1 MHEVSHSTR
10 SPVDRALRP
19 RSVAIVGVSATP
31 GSAGRNAL
39 NNLIVGGYD
48 GDIHMVSRSGVEI
61 DGRTS
66 VGSIA
71 ELPEGVDLAI
81 LAVPAAAML
90 ETVEACTARRVGV
103 SIIFASGFAELGE
116 EGKAAQDALVAAA
129 GAGGMFLIG
138 PNCLG
143 YRNYVDPMF
152 VGFSGGMTPTL
163 SPEDGKAVA
172 VLTQSGG
179 MMAHLTLALT
189 ARHLPISYGVSTGNE
204 ASLGIEDFL
213 ADFAQDEKTRSVI
226 VFAEQV
232 RRPKD
237 FLAAVAACRDQGKAV
252 VLMHPGRSERAQEA
266 AQSHSGAMAGNYAAM
281 RTLVGHA
288 GAVIVETL
296 EELVDVAEIL
306 ARSGPPSGG
315 GVGIVTTS
323 GAFCGISLDYCDSI
337 GLDVP
342 RLAPETLEGLRAI
355 LPSYAQPANPL
366 DLTTQPQREPDLLGK
381 GLQAVL
387 DDPAIGSVVVAIT
400 PGGPGQAVKYFDGL
414 QPALSQ
420 AQKPVSLAIMGD
432 GSPLPPDFME
442 RVQDARIAFTRSP
455 ERALRAQAA
464 ASVLGRQLDRARRSG
479 VTAEAPIAR
488 LGAPVLAEYQSKAIL
503 KDLGIPT
510 PQGELARTPDEA
522 VAVAARIGYPVVLKA
537 QAADLAHKS
546 DVGGVALSI
555 ADDAA
560 LRGAWDRM
568 QADVGAARP
577 DLTLDGILV
586 EKMGERGLEMI
597 LAARRDPDWGVIL
610 FVGLGGVW
618 TETMKDFR
626 ILPADLSEADI
637 AEELLCLKAASLL
650 QGGRGTAVRDH
661 AAVAQVAARL
671 GAFMLS
677 NPHVGEVEIN
687 PLVVHARGDG
697 VVALDALVFSASG
710 EGEH

>member
-1 MHEVSHSTR
+1 MYDR
-10 SPVDRALRP
+10 AQDNMSPIGRALRP
-19 RSVAIVGVSATP
+19 RSVAIVGVSSTP
-31 GSAGRNAL
+31 GTAGRNAL
-39 NNLIVGGYD
+39 NNLLAAGFS
-48 GDIHMVSRSGVEI
+48 GDIHLVSRSGVEI

-66 VGSIA
+66 VTSIDD
-71 ELPEGVDLAI
+71 LPEGIDLAI

-90 ETVEACTARRVGV
+90 ETVTACARRRVGV
-103 SIIFASGFAELGE
+103 GMIFASGFAELGE
-116 EGKAAQDALVAAA
+116 EGRQAQDALVATAA
-129 GAGGMFLIG
+129 SGGMSLIG

-143 YRNYVDPMF
+143 YRNYVDPLY

-163 SPEDGKAVA
+163 APVTGKSVA

-189 ARHLPISYGVSTGNE
+189 ARNLPISYGVSTGNE

-213 ADFAQDEKTRSVI
+213 ADFAEDEATRSII

-232 RRPKD
+232 RRPSR
-237 FLAAVAACRDQGKAV
+237 FLAAIAACRDNGKAV

-296 EELVDVAEIL
+296 EELVDVAEII
-306 ARSGPPSGG
+306 ARSGLPTGAG

-323 GAFCGISLDYCDSI
+323 GALCGITLDYCDTI

-342 RLAPETLEGLRAI
+342 RLAPETLETLTGL

-366 DLTTQPQREPDLLGK
+366 DLTTQPQREPELLGK
-381 GLQAVL
+381 GLQALL

-400 PGGPGQAVKYFDGL
+400 PGGPGQAVRYFDGL
-414 QPALSQ
+414 QPALSN
-420 AQKPVSLAIMGD
+420 AEKPVSLAIMGD
-432 GSPLPPDFME
+432 GSSLAPEFMD
-442 RVQDARIAFTRSP
+442 RVKDAAIAFTRSP

-464 ASVLGRQLDRARRSG
+464 AVNLGRQLERARRSG
-479 VTAEAPIAR
+479 A
-488 LGAPVLAEYQSKAIL
+488 APVAQIGALDGAVLPEYKAKALL
-503 KDLGIPT
+503 KTLGIAT
-510 PQGELARTPDEA
+510 PLGRLATTADEAATIAGEL
-522 VAVAARIGYPVVLKA
+522 GYPVVLKA

-555 ADDAA
+555 KDEPA
-560 LRGAWDRM
+560 LRAAWQRM
-568 QADVGAARP
+568 NSDVGAARP

-610 FVGLGGVW
+610 FLGLGGIW

-626 ILPADLSEADI
+626 ILPADLAEADI
-637 AEELLCLKAASLL
+637 AAELASLKAASLL
-650 QGGRGTAVRDH
+650 QGARGTTARDQQ
-661 AAVAQVAARL
+661 AVAQVAARL

-677 NPHVGEVEIN
+677 NPQIGEVEIN
-687 PLVVHARGDG
+687 PLVVYGQGEG
-697 VVALDALVFSASG
+697 VVALDALVFAS
-710 EGEH
+710 EQ

>member
-1 MHEVSHSTR
+1 MTR
-10 SPVDRALRP
+10 SPIDRALRP
-19 RSVAIVGVSATP
+19 RSIAVIGVSATP

-39 NNLIVGGYD
+39 NNLVAGGYA
-48 GDIHMVSRSGVEI
+48 GDIHLVSRSGVEV

-66 VGSIA
+66 VETVGD
-71 ELPEGVDLAI
+71 LPDGVDLAI
-81 LAVPAAAML
+81 LAVPASAIL
-90 ETVEACTARRVGV
+90 ETVEACAAKRVGV
-103 SIIFASGFAELGE
+103 GIIFASGFAELGE
-116 EGKAAQDALVAAA
+116 EGRAAQDALVAAA
-129 GAGGMFLIG
+129 QAGGMSLIG

-143 YRNYVDPMF
+143 YRNYVQPMY

-163 SPEDGKAVA
+163 SPSGGHAVA

-189 ARHLPISYGVSTGNE
+189 TRHLPLSYGVSTGNE

-213 ADFAQDEKTRSVI
+213 ADFANDEATRSVI
-226 VFAEQV
+226 VFAEQI
-232 RRPKD
+232 RRPAD
-237 FLAAVAACRDQGKAV
+237 FLAAVSACRDKGKAV

-281 RTLVGHA
+281 RTLVSHA

-306 ARSGPPSGG
+306 ARTGPPSG

-323 GAFCGISLDYCDSI
+323 GAFCGIALDYCDTI

-342 RLAPETLEGLRAI
+342 RLAPATLEGLAAI

-366 DLTTQPQREPDLLGK
+366 DLTTQPQREPELLGK

-414 QPALSQ
+414 QPALSL
-420 AQKPVSLAIMGD
+420 ARKPVSLAIMGD
-432 GSPLPPDFME
+432 GSPLPADFLE
-442 RVQDARIAFTRSP
+442 RVRGAGVAFTRSP

-464 ASVLGRQLDRARRSG
+464 AIDFGRHLERARNVRTLTDEP
-479 VTAEAPIAR
+479 VTVDPGAVEGGLPEYKAKR
-488 LGAPVLAEYQSKAIL
+488 LLA
-503 KDLGIPT
+503 DLGILIP
-510 PQGELARTPDEA
+510 PGALAKDADEA
-522 VAVAARIGYPVVLKA
+522 TAIASRIGYPVVLKA
-537 QAADLAHKS
+537 QAADLPHKS

-555 ADDAA
+555 TDETELRDA
-560 LRGAWDRM
+560 WHRM
-568 QADVGAARP
+568 VADVGRARP
-577 DLTLDGILV
+577 DLVLDGLLV

-610 FVGLGGVW
+610 VIGLGGVW

-626 ILPADLSEADI
+626 ILPADLAEADI
-637 AEELLCLKAASLL
+637 ADEILKLKAASLL
-650 QGGRGTAVRDH
+650 SGGRGTSVRDH
-661 AAVAQVAARL
+661 GAVASVAARL
-671 GAFMLS
+671 GRFMLA
-677 NPHVGEVEIN
+677 NPSVGEIEIN
-687 PLVVHARGDG
+687 PLVVHAEGQG
-697 VVALDALVFSASG
+697 VIALDALVFAAA
-710 EGEH
+710 EP

>member
-1 MHEVSHSTR
+1 MREAVSSMRT
-10 SPVDRALRP
+10 PVDRALRP

-39 NNLIVGGYD
+39 NNLIAGGYD
-48 GDIHMVSRSGVEI
+48 GEVHLVSRSGVEI
-61 DGRTS
+61 DGRVS
-66 VGSIA
+66 VPSVA
-71 ELPEGVDLAI
+71 DLPEGVDLAI
-81 LAVPAAAML
+81 LAIPATSML
-90 ETVEACTARRVGV
+90 ETVKACAERKVGI

-116 EGKAAQDALVAAA
+116 EGKAEQDALVSAAQS
-129 GAGGMFLIG
+129 GGMFLIG

-163 SPEDGKAVA
+163 SPASGKAVA

-213 ADFAQDEKTRSVI
+213 ADFALDEKTRSVI
-226 VFAEQV
+226 VFAEQI
-232 RRPKD
+232 RRPRD
-237 FLAAVAACRDQGKAV
+237 FLSAVAACRDQGKAV

-288 GAVIVETL
+288 GAVLVETL

-306 ARSGPPSGG
+306 ARSGSPASG

-323 GAFCGISLDYCDSI
+323 GAFCGIALDYCDSI

-342 RLAPETLEGLRAI
+342 RLAPKTLEGLRAV
-355 LPSYAQPANPL
+355 LPPYAQPANPL

-414 QPALSQ
+414 QPALSM
-420 AQKPVSLAIMGD
+420 ARKPVSLAIMGD
-432 GSPLPPDFME
+432 GSPLPQDFMA
-442 RVQDARIAFTRSP
+442 RVHDAKITFTRSP
-455 ERALRAQAA
+455 ERALRALAVA
-464 ASVLGRQLDRARRSG
+464 GALSRQLDRASRSG
-479 VTAEAPIAR
+479 VAAEPSIGP
-488 LGAPVLAEYQSKAIL
+488 LEGPVLPEYRSKALL
-503 KDLGIPT
+503 KTLGVPV
-510 PQGELARTPDEA
+510 PQGELARTADEA
-522 VAVAARIGYPVVLKA
+522 VAVADRIGYPVVLKA

-555 ADDAA
+555 GDEGA
-560 LRGAWDRM
+560 LRIAWDRM
-568 QADVGAARP
+568 QADIGAARP
-577 DLTLDGILV
+577 DLKLDGVLV
-586 EKMGERGLEMI
+586 ERMGDRGLEMI
-597 LAARRDPDWGVIL
+597 LAARRDPDWGVVLVI
-610 FVGLGGVW
+610 GLGGIW

-626 ILPADLSEADI
+626 ILPADLSTADI
-637 AEELLCLKAASLL
+637 AEEILSLKAASLL
-650 QGGRGTAVRDH
+650 QGGRGTKVRDYQ
-661 AAVAQVAARL
+661 AVADVAARL
-671 GAFMLS
+671 GRFMLS
-677 NPHVGEVEIN
+677 NPGVGEIEIN
-687 PLVVHARGDG
+687 PLMVHGHDEG
-697 VVALDALVFSASG
+697 VVALDALVFAAAD
-710 EGEH
+710 

>member
-1 MHEVSHSTR
+1 MPEDASLAR

-19 RSVAIVGVSATP
+19 RSIAVIGVSATP

-39 NNLIVGGYD
+39 NNLVAGGFA
-48 GDIHMVSRSGVEI
+48 GDIHLVSRSGVEI

-66 VGSIA
+66 VATVSD
-71 ELPEGVDLAI
+71 LPDGIDLAI
-81 LAVPAAAML
+81 LAVPASAIL
-90 ETVEACTARRVGV
+90 ETVEACAAKGVGV
-103 SIIFASGFAELGE
+103 GIIFASGFAELGE

-129 GAGGMFLIG
+129 EAGGMRLIG

-143 YRNYVDPMF
+143 YRNYVQPMY

-163 SPEDGKAVA
+163 SPSGGHSVA

-189 ARHLPISYGVSTGNE
+189 ARHLPLSYGVSTGNE

-213 ADFAQDEKTRSVI
+213 ADFANDEATRSVI

-232 RRPKD
+232 RRPAD
-237 FLAAVAACRDQGKAV
+237 FLAAVSACRDKGKAV

-281 RTLVGHA
+281 RTLVSHA

-296 EELVDVAEIL
+296 EELVDVAEVL
-306 ARSGPPSGG
+306 ARTGPPSG

-323 GAFCGISLDYCDSI
+323 GAFCGIALDYCDTI
-337 GLDVP
+337 GVDVP
-342 RLAPETLEGLRAI
+342 RLAPATLEGLTAV

-381 GLQAVL
+381 GLQALL

-420 AQKPVSLAIMGD
+420 AKKPVSLAIMGD
-432 GSPLPPDFME
+432 GSPLPEDFLE
-442 RVQDARIAFTRSP
+442 RVRDAKVAFTRSP

-464 ASVLGRQLDRARRSG
+464 AIDFGRNLARARNVVPSTAATETVDLSG
-479 VTAEAPIAR
+479 GDPVMPEYKAKTLLAG
-488 LGAPVLAEYQSKAIL
+488 LGVQVPPG
-503 KDLGIPT
+503 D
-510 PQGELARTPDEA
+510 LARNADEA
-522 VAVAARIGYPVVLKA
+522 TAIAARIGYPVVLKA
-537 QAADLAHKS
+537 QAADLPHKS

-555 ADDAA
+555 ADDAG
-560 LRGAWDRM
+560 LREAWTRM
-568 QADVGAARP
+568 MADVGRARP
-577 DLTLDGILV
+577 ELVLDGLLV

-610 FVGLGGVW
+610 VVGLGGVW

-637 AEELLCLKAASLL
+637 AEEILRLKAASLL
-650 QGGRGTAVRDH
+650 SGGRGTVVRDR
-661 AAVAQVAARL
+661 AAVAEVAARL
-671 GAFMLS
+671 GRFMLA
-677 NPHVGEVEIN
+677 NPSVGEIEIN
-687 PLVVHARGDG
+687 PLVVHAEGQG
-697 VVALDALVFSASG
+697 VVALDALIFAAGKV
-710 EGEH
+710 

>member
-1 MHEVSHSTR
+1 MHEAKTMR
-10 SPVDRALRP
+10 TPVDRALRP

-31 GSAGRNAL
+31 GTAGRNAL
-39 NNLIVGGYD
+39 NNLVAGGYD
-48 GDIHMVSRSGVEI
+48 GEIHLVSRSGVEI

-66 VGSIA
+66 VPSVA
-71 ELPEGVDLAI
+71 DLPEGVDLAI
-81 LAVPAAAML
+81 LAIPAASMR
-90 ETVEACTARRVGV
+90 ETVEACAARGVGV

-129 GAGGMFLIG
+129 RAGGMFLIG

-152 VGFSGGMTPTL
+152 VGFGGGVTPTV
-163 SPEDGKAVA
+163 SPADGQAVA
-172 VLTQSGG
+172 ILTQSGG
-179 MMAHLTLALT
+179 MMAHLTLALS

-213 ADFAQDEKTRSVI
+213 ADFAQDDKTRSVI
-226 VFAEQV
+226 VFAEQI
-232 RRPKD
+232 RRPRD
-237 FLAAVAACRDQGKAV
+237 FLSAVTACRDQGKAV

-288 GAVIVETL
+288 GAVLVDTL

-306 ARSGPPSGG
+306 ARNGPPLGG
-315 GVGIVTTS
+315 GAGIVTTS
-323 GAFCGISLDYCDSI
+323 GAFCGIALDYCDSI

-342 RLAPETLEGLRAI
+342 RLAPETLEGLKSV
-355 LPSYAQPANPL
+355 LPLYAQPANPL

-387 DDPAIGSVVVAIT
+387 DDPSIGSVVVAIT

-420 AQKPVSLAIMGD
+420 ASKPVSLAIMGD
-432 GSPLPPDFME
+432 GSPLPDDFMA
-442 RVQDARIAFTRSP
+442 RVREAKIAFTRSP
-455 ERALRAQAA
+455 ERSLRAMAV
-464 ASVLGRQLDRARRSG
+464 ASALSRQLNRARRSG
-479 VTAEAPIAR
+479 APSEASIGA
-488 LGAPVLAEYQSKAIL
+488 LDAPVLAEYRAKTLL
-503 KDLGIPT
+503 KSLGVPT
-510 PQGELARTPDEA
+510 PEGELARTADDA
-522 VAVAARIGYPVVLKA
+522 VAVAERIGYPVVLKA

-546 DVGGVALSI
+546 DAGGVALSI
-555 ADDAA
+555 EDEGA
-560 LRGAWDRM
+560 LRTAWDRM
-568 QADVGAARP
+568 ISDVGAARP
-577 DLTLDGILV
+577 DLTLDGVLV

-610 FVGLGGVW
+610 VIGLGGIW

-637 AEELLCLKAASLL
+637 CEEILSLKAASLL
-650 QGGRGTAVRDH
+650 QGGRGTAVRDYQ
-661 AAVAQVAARL
+661 AVARTAARL

-677 NPHVGEVEIN
+677 NPGVGEIEIN
-687 PLVVHARGDG
+687 PLVVHARGEG
-697 VVALDALVFSASG
+697 VVALDALVFAAAV
-710 EGEH
+710 